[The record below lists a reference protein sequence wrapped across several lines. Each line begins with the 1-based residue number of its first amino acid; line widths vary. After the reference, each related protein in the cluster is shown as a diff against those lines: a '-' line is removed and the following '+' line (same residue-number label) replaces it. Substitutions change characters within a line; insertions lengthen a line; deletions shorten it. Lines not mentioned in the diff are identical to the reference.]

1 MKISLVISVFDRHFV
16 FSIGGEVQ
24 QEAYAQRDGVELHS
38 QTEIRRTGFQP
49 NPEWED
55 DEDE

>member
-1 MKISLVISVFDRHFV
+1 MKVSLVISVFDRHFV

-24 QEAYAQRDGVELHS
+24 QESYREMEGVELHS